1 MHSRESNRE
10 KFALNYCSFSNNKD
24 LSPSFSQIIKLITI
38 WLKKKEVILFF
49 QSQILKYENKY
60 P

>member
-10 KFALNYCSFSNNKD
+10 KFALNSCSFSNNKD